1 MKNNIKKWTCRII
14 FGIIFF
20 VIIAGLFVECG
31 QKSLKVGDVIFDRP
45 ED

>member
-1 MKNNIKKWTCRII
+1 MSDNIKKWTCRII

-20 VIIAGLFVECG
+20 VVLAGLGIEGC